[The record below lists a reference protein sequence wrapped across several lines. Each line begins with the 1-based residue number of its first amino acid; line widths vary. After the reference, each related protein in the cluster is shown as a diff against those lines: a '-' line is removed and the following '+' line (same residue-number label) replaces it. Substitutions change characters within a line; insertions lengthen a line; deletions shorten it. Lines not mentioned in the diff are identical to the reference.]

1 MLRKYFVSILTFWCL
16 HSYAQVEEQP
26 VLDRKISITFSNV
39 SLPAAIRQLNKQ
51 AKVLF
56 SYNSNIIP
64 KGDKIISSYQNESLR
79 QILDDLFLGANLYY
93 KELNGNILI
102 NKRAFN
108 DRVLRGRV
116 VENEGGSPLPF
127 ASVFIDNSIL
137 GVPTEVDGTFV
148 INHIPD
154 GTFDLVVSYVGYEP
168 RMVAYTYDP
177 ENPNKEVVIELTVAT
192 KELESVIVNYEKP
205 KKRERRDRKLL
216 QRFVTEFLGQG
227 DNSKKCRI
235 VNPQDFQVVEL
246 NSPNSYKVT
255 ADKPVYIE
263 NQALGYRVTF
273 YLDEFTFL
281 NGAQSTKGR
290 AQFEEME
297 PKSRKQNRQWDNARE
312 KAYRGSLPHFLNSLI
327 EDKLEEQ
334 GFQINTVQFD
344 SVTSEYFSTTH
355 YGANLEEVFSLE
367 KIERTNKYLLKTNSD
382 IEVTYKNEYEDS
394 DYVKRFRSKSRH
406 LTYKYTDRKTISRV
420 KLGDNQSLNSDLNNF
435 EISSLQLFQTS
446 VILFNKRETII
457 TYPGNFEDENEVKY
471 LGWWNWGGVS
481 EILPFYYNPSY

>member
-1 MLRKYFVSILTFWCL
+1 M
-16 HSYAQVEEQP
+16 
-26 VLDRKISITFSNV
+26 
-39 SLPAAIRQLNKQ
+39 
-51 AKVLF
+51 LF

-64 KGDKIISSYQNESLR
+64 KGDKIISSYRNETLR
-79 QILDDLFLGANLYY
+79 QILDDLFLGAGLYY

-108 DRVLRGRV
+108 DRVLRGRI
-116 VENEGGSPLPF
+116 VENEGKSPLPF
-127 ASVFIDNSIL
+127 ANVFIDNSIL
-137 GVPTEVDGTFV
+137 GVATDVDGTFV

-154 GTFDLVVSYVGYEP
+154 RSFDLVVSYVGYEP
-168 RMVAYTYDP
+168 RMISYTYDP
-177 ENPNKEVVIELTVAT
+177 DKPDDELVIELTVDT
-192 KELESVIVNYEKP
+192 KMLQSVVVEFEKP

-235 VNPQDFQVVEL
+235 VNPEVFQVVEL

-263 NQALGYRVTF
+263 NRALGYRVSF
-273 YLDEFTFL
+273 YLDEFTFI
-281 NGAQSTKGR
+281 NGAQSTKGK
-290 AQFEEME
+290 AKFEELS
-297 PKSRKQNRQWDNARE
+297 PKSRKQNRQWENARD

-327 EDKLEEQ
+327 EDNLEEE

-355 YGANLEEVFSLE
+355 YGANLEEVLSLE
-367 KIERTNKYLLKTNSD
+367 AMETDDKYVLKTNSD

-394 DYVKRFRSKSRH
+394 DYVKRFRSKSKN
-406 LTYKYTDRKTISRV
+406 LTYKYTDRKSISRV
-420 KLGDNQSLNSDLNNF
+420 KLGANQSLNSDLNNF

-446 VILFNKRETII
+446 VILFNNREPII
-457 TYPGNFEDENEVKY
+457 DYPGNFSDESDVKY

-481 EILPFYYNPSY
+481 EILPFEYRPKN